1 MNMKAA
7 IFGKNVKK
15 ESVKYITELLSVFD
29 DNDVEYL
36 MFEPLLKSLKQNKN
50 SSIIKTFLKHE
61 ELTSDIDF
69 VFCLGGDGTILDA
82 ITYVRDKNIPIV
94 GINIGRLGFL
104 SDISKENIKEAVNDV
119 LNKRF
124 TIEERVLLELDTV
137 DNNFSDFNYALNELT
152 VVKKDT
158 ASMITIHVYLDD
170 IFVNSYWADG
180 LIISTPSGSTAYSL
194 SVGGPIVVPNSEN
207 FIITPI
213 APHTLTVR
221 PIVIK
226 DDKKITIKIEGR
238 SKNYLL
244 TLDSRSEK
252 ISSSSVIK
260 ITKSTNTIKFVK
272 FSEIDYFSTIRNKL
286 MWGVDKRN

>member
-1 MNMKAA
+1 MKAA

-15 ESVKYITELLSVFD
+15 ESEKYITELLDVFD
-29 DNDVEYL
+29 NNNVDYI
-36 MFEPLLKSLKQNKN
+36 MYEPLVKSLKRNKK
-50 SSIIKTFLKHE
+50 SASIKTFYNHN
-61 ELTSDIDF
+61 ELTKDIDF

-82 ITYVRDKNIPIV
+82 VTYVRDKNIPIV

-104 SDISKENIKEAVNDV
+104 ADISKENIAEAVNDI
-119 LNKRF
+119 LNKKF
-124 TIEERVLLELDTV
+124 TIEERALLELETT

-152 VVKKDT
+152 IVKKDT

-252 ISSSSVIK
+252 ISASSVIE
-260 ITKSTNTIKFVK
+260 ITKSSNIIKFVK
-272 FSEIDYFSTIRNKL
+272 FSEIDYYSTIRNKL